1 MILGLCQPYAEHRY
15 SSTCRQ
21 DQIMW
26 YSVQMAQIGRRTA
39 EAQEDLVKKIKH
51 LMLSGAHY
59 TEIASVVDLKPD
71 TVRKYITQIRKQW
84 VEEGIGKA
92 ESKAELLERA
102 NLIAKMAAQGH
113 TDAKKNSFNGQ
124 VAFLKLQLEVL
135 DRIAKLTGAYEPEK
149 TELTG
154 PGGGPIQMQMTDH
167 VIDALAADD
176 LAKRLRNW
184 ADALEEVT
192 DGQQDVPAVVEGTS
206 KNI

>member
-1 MILGLCQPYAEHRY
+1 M
-15 SSTCRQ
+15 T
-21 DQIMW
+21 
-26 YSVQMAQIGRRTA
+26 QIGRRTA
-39 EAQEDLVKKIKH
+39 EAQEELIKKIKH

-59 TEIASVVDLKPD
+59 TEIASVVDLKPE

-84 VEEGIGKA
+84 IEEGIGKS

-113 TDAKKNSFNGQ
+113 TDARKNSFNGQ

-135 DRIAKLTGAYEPEK
+135 DRIAKLTGAYEAEK

-154 PGGGPIQMQMTDH
+154 PNGGPIQMQVTDH
-167 VIDALAADD
+167 AIDALSGED

-184 ADALEEVT
+184 AEALEEVK
-192 DGQQDVPAVVEGTS
+192 DGQPDVPEVVEGTS

>member
-1 MILGLCQPYAEHRY
+1 
-15 SSTCRQ
+15 
-21 DQIMW
+21 
-26 YSVQMAQIGRRTA
+26 MAQIGRRSKD
-39 EAQEDLVKKIKH
+39 AQDDLLRKIKH
-51 LMLSGAHY
+51 MMLQGASY
-59 TEIASVVDLKPD
+59 NEIASVVDLKPD
-71 TVRKYITQIRKQW
+71 TVKKYVYQIRKQW
-84 VEEGIGKA
+84 IEEGIGKA

-113 TDAKKNSFNGQ
+113 TSARANSYSGQ

-154 PGGGPIQMQMTDH
+154 PNGGPLVMQMSDH
-167 VIDALAADD
+167 TIDGLSAED

-184 ADALEEVT
+184 AEALEEVT

-206 KNI
+206 EDI

>member
-1 MILGLCQPYAEHRY
+1 
-15 SSTCRQ
+15 
-21 DQIMW
+21 
-26 YSVQMAQIGRRTA
+26 MAQIGRRTK
-39 EAQEDLVKKIKH
+39 EAQDELVLKIKR
-51 LMLSGAHY
+51 LMLQGARY
-59 TEIASVVDLKPD
+59 DEIATVVDLKPD
-71 TVRKYITQIRKQW
+71 TVRKYVYQIRKQW
-84 VEEGIGKA
+84 IDEGIGKS

-113 TDAKKNSFNGQ
+113 TEARKNSFGGQ

-154 PGGGPIQMQMTDH
+154 PNGGPLQMQMSDH
-167 VIDALAADD
+167 AIDSLNGDD

-184 ADALEEVT
+184 AEALEEVT

-206 KNI
+206 KDI